1 MNQSAVSE
9 SAASESATKPRIG
22 IIGTGAIGGFY
33 GVMLARAGFDV
44 HFLLRSE
51 FDAVARN
58 GLRVDSQ
65 MHGQLALEKVQA
77 YASAADMPPCDWLLI
92 GAKTT
97 GNGGVI
103 SAIVQAAAPDA
114 KVLLLQ
120 NGLGVEDQLRA
131 ELPESLH
138 LLGGLCFVCVH
149 RTGPGQI
156 THQAFGA
163 VNIGYH
169 SGPADAAT
177 RGHWV
182 EEGASLF
189 HQAGIESVAMDNL
202 DKARWQKLVW
212 NVPYNGLSVLLNAS
226 TTPLMA
232 DADSRALIQGLMAEV
247 VQGAQACGHVL
258 PEGYAE
264 QLLKVTGHMPDYRPS
279 MYHDFTEKRP
289 LELDAIYARPL
300 AAALAAGCD
309 MPKVRALYHA
319 LAFIDR
325 GNR

>member
-1 MNQSAVSE
+1 MSE
-9 SAASESATKPRIG
+9 SAIKPRIG

-51 FDAVARN
+51 FDAVFHD
-58 GLRVDSQ
+58 GLTVDSQ
-65 MHGQLALEKVQA
+65 VHGLLKLDKVQA
-77 YASAADMPPCDWLLI
+77 YACAADMPPCDWLLI

-97 GNGGVI
+97 GNGGVA
-103 SAIVQAAAPDA
+103 SAIVQAAAPGA

-120 NGLGVEDQLRA
+120 NGLGVEDALRA
-131 ELPESLH
+131 VLPDALH

-169 SGPADAAT
+169 SGPADAPT
-177 RGHWV
+177 RNHWV
-182 EEGASLF
+182 EQGASLF
-189 HQAGIESVAMDNL
+189 HQAGIDSVAMDNL
-202 DKARWQKLVW
+202 DLARWQKLVW

-247 VQGAQACGHVL
+247 VQGAQACGHLL

-264 QLLKVTGHMPDYRPS
+264 HLLKVTGHMPDYRPS
-279 MYHDFTEKRP
+279 MYHDFTERRP

-300 AAALAAGCD
+300 ATALAAGCD

-325 GNR
+325 NNR